1 MHHLILVREIDQQ
14 MSGSGCCGRIEGD
27 AALWGDNGCVFTE
40 RREKM
45 NRVGEIYRAVRA
57 RFGDQVAITIVDP
70 RNYISFLP
78 LVARDA
84 YRHSVPVLTAL
95 RAMFSTSLSTAVLDG
110 QVLYSGRIPSAEEAV
125 ALILQRLSIDHVGRV
140 PTPLQPH

>member
-27 AALWGDNGCVFTE
+27 AATWDSSGCTFPE

-45 NRVGEIYRAVRA
+45 ERVGEIYRAVRA
-57 RFGDQVAITIVDP
+57 EFRDSVEITILDP
-70 RNYISFLP
+70 RNLISFIP

-84 YRHSVPVLTAL
+84 LRFGVPLGTAL
-95 RAMFSTSLSTAVLDG
+95 RAMFSTSLSTGVLDG
-110 QVLYSGRIPSAEEAV
+110 QLIYSGRIPAPQEVIEMINGRLDIDRVGAV
-125 ALILQRLSIDHVGRV
+125 RR
-140 PTPLQPH
+140 